1 MRLALRVLQKV
12 RVDSEEVARKIVLEK
27 NFDLAFTESCL
38 MIFSNVSLR
47 RDAHVHIPFVSR
59 QYFDG
64 SQRGCQ
70 TVPREWI
77 HCCSEQCSPR
87 GQKL

>member
-1 MRLALRVLQKV
+1 MSLALRVLQKI

-47 RDAHVHIPFVSR
+47 GDAHVHIPFVSR

-64 SQRGCQ
+64 SEQGCQ
-70 TVPREWI
+70 TMPREWI
-77 HCCSEQCSPR
+77 HCCSEQCPS
-87 GQKL
+87 GDQKL